1 MNSRI
6 SNLFGVVTALFV
18 VLAGFTAWWT
28 VVRADELRGEQANK
42 RPLFEAQKVKRGTIR
57 TSDGT
62 VIAVSNPIGKGE
74 SRRFVRDYPLGD
86 LFGHPVGYSFAEQ
99 GNSELERFHN
109 ETLTGEDSE
118 VDSLIDQL
126 TGATPRGKSITTA
139 LDAAA
144 QQTAF
149 DLLAGQGGAVVA
161 IEPDTGKVRVAASIP
176 TYDPNL
182 VPGNLAELNA
192 DSSSPL
198 LDRATQ
204 GQYPPGSTFKVV
216 TAAAALDSGAIDSTT
231 LIDSPS
237 TLTIQGRPLSNFG
250 GASFGQIDVQTALT
264 NSANTFFATLG
275 ETIGS
280 GTLFDYMDRFG
291 FNAKPRIDL
300 PRDELSVSGV
310 FDGGSLVDPSD
321 GVDVARI
328 AIGQERLLV
337 TPLQMA
343 EVAAAVANDGTLI
356 EPRIWTTVRDADGR
370 VTARMEPER
379 QSVVMGPETAAELT
393 EAMKDVVSEG
403 TGTAAALSGID
414 VAGKTGTAEVP
425 GRAECDGLPNQ
436 AWFIGFAPADDPEI
450 AVAATV
456 ECTTG
461 TGGSVAAPIAAGV
474 MQALTE

>member
-1 MNSRI
+1 MNVRI
-6 SNLFGVVTALFV
+6 TRLFGVITVLFGL
-18 VLAGFTAWWT
+18 LAGFTAWWT

-42 RPLFEAQKVKRGTIR
+42 RPLFEAQKIKRGKIR

-62 VIAVSNPIGKGE
+62 VIAVSNPVGRGE
-74 SRRFVRDYPLGD
+74 SRRFVRQYPLGD
-86 LFGHPVGYSFAEQ
+86 LFGHPIGYSFAEQ
-99 GNSELERFHN
+99 GNSEFERYHN
-109 ETLTGEDSE
+109 ETLTGEDSD

-126 TGATPRGKSITTA
+126 TGADPVGKSITTA
-139 LDAAA
+139 LDADA

-149 DLLAGQGGAVVA
+149 DLLGGQPGSVVA
-161 IEPDTGKVRVAASIP
+161 IEPATGKVRVAASLP

-182 VPGNLAELNA
+182 VPESLAELNT
-192 DSSSPL
+192 DSTAPL

-237 TLTIQGRPLSNFG
+237 TLTIQGQPLSNFG
-250 GASFGQIDVQTALT
+250 GASFGQIDIQTALT

-280 GTLFDYMDRFG
+280 GTLFEYMDRFG
-291 FNAKPRIDL
+291 FNSKPRIDL
-300 PRDELSVSGV
+300 PSDELSVSGV
-310 FDGGSLVDPSD
+310 FEGGSLVDAGD
-321 GVDVARI
+321 GVDAARI

-343 EVAAAVANDGTLI
+343 EVAAAVANDGVLI
-356 EPRIWTTVRDADGR
+356 EPRIWTTVRDPDGR
-370 VTARMEPER
+370 VTARMKPEE
-379 QSVVMGPETAAELT
+379 QSEVMKPETAAELT

-403 TGTAAALSGID
+403 TGTSAALYGID

-425 GRAECDGLPNQ
+425 GREECAGLPNQ

-461 TGGSVAAPIAAGV
+461 TGGTVAAPIAAGV
-474 MQALTE
+474 MQALTD

>member
-1 MNSRI
+1 MNERI
-6 SNLFGVVTALFV
+6 GRLFGVVTVLFV
-18 VLAGFTAWWT
+18 ILAGFTAWWT
-28 VVRADELRGEQANK
+28 VVQADELRGERANK
-42 RPLFEAQKVKRGTIR
+42 RPLFEAQKIKRGTIR
-57 TSDGT
+57 TADGT
-62 VIAVSNPIGKGE
+62 VIAVSNPVGRGE
-74 SRRFVRDYPLGD
+74 SRRFVRDYPLGG
-86 LFGHPVGYSFAEQ
+86 LFGHPIGYSFAEK
-99 GNSELERFHN
+99 GNSEFERYHD
-109 ETLTGEDSE
+109 ETLTGRDSE

-126 TGATPRGKSITTA
+126 TGATPSGKSITTA
-139 LDAAA
+139 LDAGA

-149 DLLAGQGGAVVA
+149 DLLAGQAGSVVA
-161 IEPDTGKVRVAASIP
+161 IEPDTGKVRVAASLP

-182 VPGNLAELNA
+182 VPEDLGELNA
-192 DSSSPL
+192 DSSAPL

-237 TLTIQGRPLSNFG
+237 TLTIQGQPLSNFG

-280 GTLFDYMDRFG
+280 GTLFEYMERFG
-291 FNAKPRIDL
+291 FNSKPRIDL

-310 FDGGSLVDPSD
+310 FDDGSLVDASD

-343 EVAAAVANDGTLI
+343 EVAAAIANDGTLI
-356 EPRIWTTVRDADGR
+356 EPRIWTTVRDPDGR

-379 QSVVMGPETAAELT
+379 QSQVMRPATADELT

-425 GRAECDGLPNQ
+425 GRAECGGLPNQ

-474 MQALTE
+474 MQALTD